1 MQSED
6 QRMGLDLPL
15 GVYGWLLP
23 PCRLETFSIHAK
35 SKSNVQ
41 RWHAGLTT
49 GERILLSS
57 FYYEKSSLY
66 FSFLSSFLIF
76 ISTTIFVFIFIILF
90 FYFDEYSVLVFLFWS
105 SKSRPA
111 SQYATS
117 SRTADI
123 SIFQQLHACKWL
135 SSESKSQ
142 YEIDLRAS
150 DFLSILWCT

>member
-57 FYYEKSSLY
+57 FYCDKSLY
-66 FSFLSSFLIF
+66 FSVLSSFLIL

-90 FYFDEYSVLVFLFWS
+90 FYFDEYSVFIFFLWS

-111 SQYATS
+111 SQYAMS
-117 SRTADI
+117 
-123 SIFQQLHACKWL
+123 LL

-142 YEIDLRAS
+142 YKIDLRAS
-150 DFLSILWCT
+150 DFLSILWYTEITKIY